1 LAAHVR
7 FVAWAKANGLTEFVI
22 IRCRKMSSLSGKRHT
37 ETVYRETGEM
47 ESGLDSPES
56 SL

>member
-1 LAAHVR
+1 
-7 FVAWAKANGLTEFVI
+7 VAGAKAKGLTEFVI

-37 ETVYRETGEM
+37 ETVYRDTGEI
-47 ESGLDSPES
+47 ESGFDSPET